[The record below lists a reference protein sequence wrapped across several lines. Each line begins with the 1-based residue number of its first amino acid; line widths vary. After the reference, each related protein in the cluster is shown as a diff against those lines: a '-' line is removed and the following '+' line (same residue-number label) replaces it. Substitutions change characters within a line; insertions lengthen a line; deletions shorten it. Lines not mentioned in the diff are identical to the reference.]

1 MDKPKEEL
9 MNMAEYEAFVG
20 VVNAF
25 TNEQKQV
32 ALRLMPDEL
41 IWTEISG
48 RYYEHKNKLDNILNA
63 ARA

>member
-1 MDKPKEEL
+1 MDKPKDEL

-32 ALRLMPDEL
+32 ALRLLPDEL
-41 IWTEISG
+41 IWAEISN
-48 RYYEHKNKLDNILNA
+48 RYYEQKNKLDNILNA

>member
-41 IWTEISG
+41 IWAEISG

>member
-1 MDKPKEEL
+1 MNNPQNEL
-9 MNMAEYEAFVG
+9 MNTAEYEAFIA

-32 ALRLMPDEL
+32 ALRLMPDDL
-41 IWTEISG
+41 IWFELTA
-48 RYYEHKNKLDNILNA
+48 RYNETKNKLDNILNA

>member
-9 MNMAEYEAFVG
+9 MNMAEYEAFIA

-25 TNEQKQV
+25 TTEQKQV
-32 ALRLMPDEL
+32 ALRLMPDEF
-41 IWTEISG
+41 IWAEISN
-48 RYYEHKNKLDNILNA
+48 RYYEQKNKLDNILNA

>member
-9 MNMAEYEAFVG
+9 MNMAEYEAFIAE
-20 VVNAF
+20 VNAF

-32 ALRLMPDEL
+32 ALRLLPDDL
-41 IWTEISG
+41 IWAEISN
-48 RYYEHKNKLDNILNA
+48 RYYEQKNKLDNILNA

>member
-1 MDKPKEEL
+1 MNNPKNEM
-9 MNMAEYEAFVG
+9 MNTAEYEAFIA

-32 ALRLMPDEL
+32 ALRLLPDDL
-41 IWTEISG
+41 IWAEISN
-48 RYYEHKNKLDNILNA
+48 RYYEQKNKLDNILNA

>member
-9 MNMAEYEAFVG
+9 MNMAEYEAFIA

-25 TNEQKQV
+25 TMEQKQV
-32 ALRLMPDEL
+32 ALRLLPDDL
-41 IWTEISG
+41 IWAEISN
-48 RYYEHKNKLDNILNA
+48 RYYEQKNKLDNILNA

>member
-1 MDKPKEEL
+1 MEKPKEEL
-9 MNMAEYEAFVG
+9 MNMAEYEAFIA

-32 ALRLMPDEL
+32 ALRLFPDDL
-41 IWTEISG
+41 IWAEISN
-48 RYYEHKNKLDNILNA
+48 RYYEQKNKLDNILNA

>member
-1 MDKPKEEL
+1 MEKPKEEL
-9 MNMAEYEAFVG
+9 MNMAEYEAFIA

-32 ALRLMPDEL
+32 ALRLLPDDL
-41 IWTEISG
+41 IWAEISN
-48 RYYEHKNKLDNILNA
+48 RYYEQKNKLDNILNA

>member
-9 MNMAEYEAFVG
+9 MNMAEYEAFIA

-32 ALRLMPDEL
+32 ALRLLPDDL
-41 IWTEISG
+41 IWAEISN
-48 RYYEHKNKLDNILNA
+48 RYYEQKNKLDNILNA

>member
-1 MDKPKEEL
+1 MEKPKEEL
-9 MNMAEYEAFVG
+9 MNMAEYEAFIA

-32 ALRLMPDEL
+32 ALRLLPDDL
-41 IWTEISG
+41 IWAEISH
-48 RYYEHKNKLDNILNA
+48 RYYEQKNKLDNILNA

>member
-1 MDKPKEEL
+1 MEKPKEEL

-25 TNEQKQV
+25 TTEQKQV
-32 ALRLMPDEL
+32 AMRLMPDEL
-41 IWTEISG
+41 IWAEISG

>member
-9 MNMAEYEAFVG
+9 MNMAEYEAFIA

-25 TNEQKQV
+25 TMEQKQV
-32 ALRLMPDEL
+32 ALRLMPDDL
-41 IWTEISG
+41 IWFELTA
-48 RYYEHKNKLDNILNA
+48 RYNETKNKLDNILNA

>member
-32 ALRLMPDEL
+32 CLRLMPDDMIWFEL
-41 IWTEISG
+41 SS
-48 RYYEHKNKLDNILNA
+48 RYNETKSKLDNILNA